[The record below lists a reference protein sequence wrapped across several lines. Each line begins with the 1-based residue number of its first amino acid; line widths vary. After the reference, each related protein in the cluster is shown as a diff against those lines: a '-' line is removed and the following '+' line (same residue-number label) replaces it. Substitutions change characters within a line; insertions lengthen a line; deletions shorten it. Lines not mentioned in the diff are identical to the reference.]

1 MCPYLKAKF
10 GLDWGVSNM
19 GRNRKFA
26 GKIFKQISD
35 NYILQLINLKIDFNI
50 NIYIENSIFSD
61 LLENIFAG
69 WANHV

>member
-1 MCPYLKAKF
+1 
-10 GLDWGVSNM
+10 M
-19 GRNRKFA
+19 GRNYRNLE
-26 GKIFKQISD
+26 ISD
-35 NYILQLINLKIDFNI
+35 NYILQLINLKIDFDI

>member
-1 MCPYLKAKF
+1 MSP
-10 GLDWGVSNM
+10 V

-26 GKIFKQISD
+26 GKCFKQISD
-35 NYILQLINLKIDFNI
+35 NYILQLVNLKIDFNI

>member
-1 MCPYLKAKF
+1 MLLCLH
-10 GLDWGVSNM
+10 LGVSNM

-26 GKIFKQISD
+26 GKFLKQISD
-35 NYILQLINLKIDFNI
+35 NYILQRIILKIDFNI
-50 NIYIENSIFSD
+50 NIYIENSILSD